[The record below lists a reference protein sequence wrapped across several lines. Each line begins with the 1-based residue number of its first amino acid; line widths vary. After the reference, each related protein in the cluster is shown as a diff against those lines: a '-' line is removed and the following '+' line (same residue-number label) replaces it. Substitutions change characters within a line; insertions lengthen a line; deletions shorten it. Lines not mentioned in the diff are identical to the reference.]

1 MAYITQ
7 DRQFILPINDAIGTH
22 SPEEFFTRLFRNKY
36 EQDPSPVQIARGVEV
51 LKDGNFTQLQFLHDF
66 ALENEVVTVGGYNF
80 TQTETNGTS
89 IIIPNV
95 PLDAGSFADTAL
107 VYSALIGRAPTRAEV
122 ARITLTPHFEIRTL
136 AERAK
141 IIMEMPAY
149 AARYG
154 LAMPDVDFVAVQNG
168 RAYDGGQDNIIR
180 VDASSLGADQLS
192 GT

>member
-1 MAYITQ
+1 MYHWM
-7 DRQFILPINDAIGTH
+7 R
-22 SPEEFFTRLFRNKY
+22 
-36 EQDPSPVQIARGVEV
+36 V
-51 LKDGNFTQLQFLHDF
+51 
-66 ALENEVVTVGGYNF
+66 
-80 TQTETNGTS
+80 
-89 IIIPNV
+89 
-95 PLDAGSFADTAL
+95 FADTAL

-180 VDASSLGADQLS
+180 VDASSLGADQSVVPWTMGENYFGRTLP
-192 GT
+192 